1 VISTVYQI
9 TIPLIAQKQRRTT
22 LGPIAVDLLKAL
34 SPSFY
39 YHEFK
44 DCFKILR
51 AEQEKS
57 DGNREEF
64 SVSCD

>member
-1 VISTVYQI
+1 MLLHESM
-9 TIPLIAQKQRRTT
+9 
-22 LGPIAVDLLKAL
+22 LGRKKTKAL

-39 YHEFK
+39 YHESK

-64 SVSCD
+64 SVSFD